1 MIFWGCIASLIGLM
15 IWAPF
20 AFEMRVKSFYMS
32 GWFKL
37 LICAIAFFYCMI
49 IMLNYDQINYIPWML
64 GLILLSLI
72 DIKTQ
77 SVRMLDLVI
86 LGSLLTPFILNQA
99 LGHIIM
105 MNSIVL
111 VVLLFLK
118 YIFKRIYRQDAFGSA
133 DIWVIMSILI
143 AFGSRSAL
151 VAIYCAIFIS
161 ALYGFIAISVGKA
174 SKSQRIPFIPF
185 LTLGSLIALFF
196 SKELLNIYTNLFIV

>member
-118 YIFKRIYRQDAFGSA
+118 YIFKATKDRPFTA
-133 DIWVIMSILI
+133 ILPI
-143 AFGSRSAL
+143 AL
-151 VAIYCAIFIS
+151 VIS
-161 ALYGFIAISVGKA
+161 FLC
-174 SKSQRIPFIPF
+174 KSNF
-185 LTLGSLIALFF
+185 LFLLGS
-196 SKELLNIYTNLFIV
+196 